1 MIIIRVLSI
10 PELLEISEIEGGV
23 ILPFDKDLMDTEY
36 SYSYLDY
43 RDLRVAGMTFTE
55 YNGTHFDSDAVV
67 VTYEDEDYLIPLWA
81 YEVIKEE

>member
-1 MIIIRVLSI
+1 MIIRVLSI

-43 RDLRVAGMTFTE
+43 RDLRVAGMTFTKYKDTYFE
-55 YNGTHFDSDAVV
+55 SDVVV

>member
-23 ILPFDKDLMDTEY
+23 ILPFDKALMDTEY
-36 SYSYLDY
+36 SYLEY
-43 RDLRVAGMTFTE
+43 RDLRVAGMTFTKYKDTYFE
-55 YNGTHFDSDAVV
+55 SDVVV
-67 VTYEDEDYLIPLWA
+67 VTYEDEDYLIPSWA